1 MSVSNPR
8 AAAFA
13 LLSTEHGTLIVNVN
27 DRCTVSGG
35 GEFGVGSQLLR
46 NSCFDPDQAST
57 LKGLVGLRR
66 HYFGDGV
73 LAIDCGANV
82 GVFTIELA
90 RHMKGWGGVISFE
103 AQEFIYYALTGN
115 IAINNCFNARAILA
129 AVGDGDGSMK
139 IPVLDYTT
147 AASFGSLEL
156 KPSANEYIGQQ
167 VDYSAASMVNV
178 RLMKLDSLRLSRLDL
193 LKIDIEGMEIE
204 ALNGAAETISSKKP
218 ICYVEVLKSDAM
230 RINAFFAERGYRA
243 FPVGPDCLYA
253 HESDPCIKH
262 IEQNQRAA

>member
-1 MSVSNPR
+1 MSISNPR
-8 AAAFA
+8 AAPFA
-13 LLSTEHGTLIVNVN
+13 LLSTEHGAMIVNVN
-27 DRCTVSGG
+27 DRCTVTGG
-35 GEFGVGSQLLR
+35 GEFGVAAQLLR
-46 NSCFDPDQAST
+46 NSRFDPDQAT
-57 LKGLVGLRR
+57 ALKGLVGLRR

-90 RHMKGWGGVISFE
+90 RHMKGWGSVISIE

-139 IPVLDYTT
+139 IPVLDYTA

-156 KPSANEYIGQQ
+156 KPSAREYIGQT
-167 VDYSAASMVNV
+167 VDYSEAAMVDV
-178 RLMKLDSLRLSRLDL
+178 RLLRLDSLRLPRLDL

-204 ALNGAAETISSKKP
+204 ALSGAAETISNRKP

-230 RINAFFAERGYRA
+230 RINAFFSEHGYRA
-243 FPVGPDCLYA
+243 FPVGADSLYV

-262 IEQNQRAA
+262 IELSQRAA